1 MKLDTV
7 RTVPSMYSPFLGL
20 ASPLFL
26 DPAIYPSP
34 IHTSP
39 DVCLSSGPAS
49 TLPKALASRLWRCPF
64 PGTFFIA
71 HTLPQVLWP
80 QVLGRLL
87 DHSLFPQW
95 ALLAHYLQPQSPW
108 CKEFLALSPA
118 VPISENRLLP
128 YTVETGSGSTL
139 LLLTPELKQVSTTV
153 PVFLWLVF
161 LSSLWKAFGI
171 L

>member
-49 TLPKALASRLWRCPF
+49 TLPKALLDILPLASRFWRCPF

-87 DHSLFPQW
+87 DHSLLPQW
-95 ALLAHYLQPQSPW
+95 ALLAHYLQPRSPW
-108 CKEFLALSPA
+108 CKELLALSPA

-128 YTVETGSGSTL
+128 VHGRDWVRLDPAPPHPRAEAGKYNS
-139 LLLTPELKQVSTTV
+139 
-153 PVFLWLVF
+153 
-161 LSSLWKAFGI
+161 LSFSVAGFFI
-171 L
+171 